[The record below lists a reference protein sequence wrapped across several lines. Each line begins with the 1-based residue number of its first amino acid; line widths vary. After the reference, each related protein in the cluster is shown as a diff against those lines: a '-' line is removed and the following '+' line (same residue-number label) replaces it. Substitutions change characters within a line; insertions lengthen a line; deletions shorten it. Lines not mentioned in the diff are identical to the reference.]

1 MERVR
6 TFIFPACILWMAY
19 CLKIVRRIRG
29 TRMKK
34 IARQLNYIFNKKEK
48 IKLIF
53 VLIMVII
60 GSFFELIGVTS
71 FMPFIEILMDES
83 VIHENEYLNFF
94 YELFHFSSNQY
105 FLAALTGVIIF
116 IYIFKNVFL
125 ALEKNVI
132 YRFCYRT
139 QLHISTR
146 LLKAYMEE
154 PYTFHLQKNIAEL
167 QRSMQEDTD
176 LFAKGI
182 IHILELIMELTV
194 CGVLGI
200 YLFIVSKSIAILV
213 LVMLLLC
220 TGTFVVV
227 SKKYSARIG
236 AECQRYKGKLYQWM
250 NQSLGGIKEVK
261 ILGREE
267 YFINEYQAYFH
278 KFVHGLRINR
288 LIGEM
293 PRYFVEASC
302 MTGLLVAILVK
313 MFFGYNDIT
322 VYIPQLTVFAV
333 AAFRLLPSVGKISV
347 HVADILYSLPSFELI
362 YHDLKEIENIPA
374 KTQDKIKNWSFENAI
389 SIQDV
394 VYHYPDSEE
403 PVINRADFLIP
414 KGNTVAFIG
423 SSGAGKTTMADIIL
437 GLLEPNAGQVLA
449 DGMDVHKNPNI
460 WHRSLGYI
468 PQVIYL
474 SDDTIRNNIAFGIS
488 KKEID
493 DNSVIAA
500 LKKAQLYDFVKGLPD
515 GLDTFVGDR
524 GIRLSGG
531 QRQRIGIAR
540 ALYHDPEILILDEAT
555 SALDNETEAA
565 VMESIE
571 NLQGMKTMI
580 IIAHRLTT
588 IKNVDII
595 YEVSDG
601 KVIRKSA
608 EEVFGHNA

>member
-1 MERVR
+1 
-6 TFIFPACILWMAY
+6 
-19 CLKIVRRIRG
+19 
-29 TRMKK
+29 
-34 IARQLNYIFNKKEK
+34 
-48 IKLIF
+48 
-53 VLIMVII
+53 
-60 GSFFELIGVTS
+60 
-71 FMPFIEILMDES
+71 
-83 VIHENEYLNFF
+83 
-94 YELFHFSSNQY
+94 
-105 FLAALTGVIIF
+105 
-116 IYIFKNVFL
+116 
-125 ALEKNVI
+125 
-132 YRFCYRT
+132 
-139 QLHISTR
+139 
-146 LLKAYMEE
+146 MEE

-347 HVADILYSLPSFELI
+347 HVADIL
-362 YHDLKEIENIPA
+362 
-374 KTQDKIKNWSFENAI
+374 
-389 SIQDV
+389 
-394 VYHYPDSEE
+394 
-403 PVINRADFLIP
+403 
-414 KGNTVAFIG
+414 
-423 SSGAGKTTMADIIL
+423 
-437 GLLEPNAGQVLA
+437 
-449 DGMDVHKNPNI
+449 
-460 WHRSLGYI
+460 
-468 PQVIYL
+468 
-474 SDDTIRNNIAFGIS
+474 
-488 KKEID
+488 
-493 DNSVIAA
+493 
-500 LKKAQLYDFVKGLPD
+500 
-515 GLDTFVGDR
+515 
-524 GIRLSGG
+524 
-531 QRQRIGIAR
+531 
-540 ALYHDPEILILDEAT
+540 
-555 SALDNETEAA
+555 
-565 VMESIE
+565 
-571 NLQGMKTMI
+571 
-580 IIAHRLTT
+580 
-588 IKNVDII
+588 
-595 YEVSDG
+595 
-601 KVIRKSA
+601 
-608 EEVFGHNA
+608 